1 MFYFVV
7 AVLAITAVV
16 QTILIYENKN
26 IEDFYRE
33 ERRHA
38 LKYQAELE
46 ARLAHAEKEVK
57 LLQPEQRLA
66 MKYQAE
72 LAARLVHAER
82 GVELL
87 WLPTQ
92 EVDRQIDEAIQLAK
106 QEVDRQIDEA
116 ISLANQERNINE

>member
-16 QTILIYENKN
+16 QAILLYENKN
-26 IEDFYRE
+26 IEDLYIK

-57 LLQPEQRLA
+57 LLR
-66 MKYQAE
+66 
-72 LAARLVHAER
+72 
-82 GVELL
+82 
-87 WLPTQ
+87 LPTQ
-92 EVDRQIDEAIQLAK
+92 EVDK
-106 QEVDRQIDEA
+106 QIDEA

>member
-1 MFYFVV
+1 MFNFVV
-7 AVLAITAVV
+7 VVLAITAVV
-16 QTILIYENKN
+16 QAILLYENKN

-57 LLQPEQRLA
+57 LLR
-66 MKYQAE
+66 
-72 LAARLVHAER
+72 
-82 GVELL
+82 
-87 WLPTQ
+87 LPTQ
-92 EVDRQIDEAIQLAK
+92 EVDK
-106 QEVDRQIDEA
+106 QIDEA

>member
-16 QTILIYENKN
+16 QAILLYENKN
-26 IEDFYRE
+26 IEDLYIK

-46 ARLAHAEKEVK
+46 ARLARAEREVK
-57 LLQPEQRLA
+57 LLR
-66 MKYQAE
+66 
-72 LAARLVHAER
+72 
-82 GVELL
+82 
-87 WLPTQ
+87 LPTQ
-92 EVDRQIDEAIQLAK
+92 EVDRQINEALHLAN

-116 ISLANQERNINE
+116 VSLANQERNINE

>member
-16 QTILIYENKN
+16 QAILLYENKN

-57 LLQPEQRLA
+57 LLR
-66 MKYQAE
+66 
-72 LAARLVHAER
+72 
-82 GVELL
+82 
-87 WLPTQ
+87 LPTQ
-92 EVDRQIDEAIQLAK
+92 EVDQQIDEAIQ
-106 QEVDRQIDEA
+106 
-116 ISLANQERNINE
+116 LANQERNINE